1 MNRRT
6 LFALLTLLALVAAGC
21 SRGTS
26 PATSG
31 APASQE
37 DPERAAIRAALTKY
51 LNERGTLN
59 MDAMEMDIKDVKFT
73 GDRAD
78 VQVQFRAK
86 GVEGAGMDMGYVLE
100 REAGAWVVKTSASP
114 GMQTHPPVGGAAGAS
129 GELPPS
135 HPPLTPPK
143 KQ

>member
-1 MNRRT
+1 MKPRFLYAFLR
-6 LFALLTLLALVAAGC
+6 LITLLAAGC
-21 SRGTS
+21 SRGTA

-31 APASQE
+31 AAANQE
-37 DPERAAIRAALTKY
+37 DPERAAIRAALTKH

-59 MDAMEMDIKDVKFT
+59 MAAMDMDIKDVKFT

-86 GVEGAGMDMGYVLE
+86 GTEGAAMDMAYVLE

-129 GELPPS
+129 GELPAS
-135 HPPLTPPK
+135 HPPVTPPK

>member
-6 LFALLTLLALVAAGC
+6 FFAFLTLIALTLAGC

-26 PATSG
+26 PAAS
-31 APASQE
+31 ASQE
-37 DPERAAIRAALTKY
+37 DPERAAVRAALTKY
-51 LNERGTLN
+51 LTERGTLN

-86 GVEGAGMDMGYVLE
+86 AAQGAGMDMDYVLQ

-114 GMQTHPPVGGAAGAS
+114 GMQTHPPVGGTSGAT
-129 GELPPS
+129 GELPAS